1 MNKRIKLDELKD
13 WTDDQLIKESELLKD
28 FFTPNGSN
36 WDRLTILL
44 EIERE
49 LTLRERI

>member
-1 MNKRIKLDELKD
+1 MTRFKIDGLED
-13 WTDDQLIKESELLKD
+13 WTDDDLIKESEMLKD

-36 WDRLTILL
+36 WDRLALLL

-49 LTLRERI
+49 LTKREGK